1 VEDNM
6 PAGVYE
12 RTEEIKQ
19 RQSKKMKEK
28 IKEYNFSEINLKRKK
43 TIEEKGIKIGRP
55 ETKVLQIKLCSVCDK
70 EYSTKNDSKFCCKEC
85 YWKSRKGKP
94 VCDSEILKNMD
105 RSYQKNDD
113 WSQWLK
119 KDDLPE
125 FKKYSGKVRRLSEKN
140 YAMNADKINPNNY
153 PRTICGV
160 EGGYQLDH
168 IKSLRQ
174 CFDENISIEQAA
186 SVDNLQLLPWKENL
200 RKR

>member
-1 VEDNM
+1 M

-12 RTEEIKQ
+12 RTEEIRQ

-28 IKEYNFSEINLKRKK
+28 IKEYNFSEIDLKRKN
-43 TIEEKGIKIGRP
+43 TIKEKGIKIGRP
-55 ETKVLQIKLCSVCDK
+55 KTKVSQIKLCSACDK
-70 EYSTKNDSKFCCKEC
+70 EYKTENNSKFCCKEC
-85 YWKSRKGKP
+85 YWRSRKGKP
-94 VCDSEILKNMD
+94 VCDPEILRNMD
-105 RSYQKNDD
+105 RSYQKNGD
-113 WSQWLK
+113 WAHWLK

-140 YAMNADKINPNNY
+140 YVMNVDKINPNNY

-174 CFDENISIEQAA
+174 CFDENIPIEEAA
-186 SVDNLQLLPWKENL
+186 SVGNLQLLPWKENL